1 MQNRTASTNIIRD
14 EKSVLDYIVTRNA
27 VDIYS
32 RILFNY
38 KSGQHAFNIIGSYG
52 TGKSTFLWAL
62 EKHLKGE
69 TVFFK
74 EHFNGHFSGFKRFEF
89 VKFVG
94 RPVSL
99 RASFAQEFNSASDD
113 STSIIKAI
121 ANKSE
126 ALHSKK
132 KVLVIFIDEFGKHLE
147 YASKKDVDEIYFVQ
161 ELAEYCNSPKQEIL
175 LITTLHQN
183 FGGYARGLDKT
194 QRDEWHKVKGR
205 LTDLTFDEPVEQL
218 LFFASEKLAK
228 LELPANKVKSWER
241 LSKTILDSGLVGS
254 INIEG
259 LEGKLFPLDLLA
271 AHTLT
276 HALQKYGQNERSL
289 FSFIDSKDLKEFS
302 DDNRA
307 FTVADVFD
315 YLRKNLSA
323 ELQDG
328 EKNPHKAQWIA
339 ASKAIEKAEGMLQE
353 KSHTAIAI
361 LKTIALVNIFGREGG
376 LLDADVLS
384 AYIKELFGKATHDV
398 ISKLEQN
405 KLIKFFRHRNK
416 LNFIDG
422 TDVDIQQELFNASK
436 YIDHDID
443 LTVRLKSYFSLPF
456 ISLKKTYYIKG
467 TPRYFAYRFISD
479 ASDVTAPTGELDGY
493 INVLVTNHSKL
504 PKQIVAQYEGK
515 HVPQVFLVFK
525 DIVRVKEHLIELD
538 KINFLIEK
546 HREDKVAVQ
555 LFNEERHFVIRQ
567 LEIDFLQA
575 KFHSSKVKW
584 FWNGEQLRNINSI
597 RNLNRALSDICDEV
611 YTDVPV
617 YRNELCNRERLSI
630 PILTARKAL
639 LRSLLSFGNKED
651 LAYEAGKFPPDK
663 TIYLSLL
670 KATGIHRKGD
680 SGVWEFGAP
689 TDESFT
695 YLWEQCR
702 AFLDSA
708 RNNKRNLQD
717 FYDLLIDPEGLKLK
731 RGFLDFWIP
740 IFLVTNKEKYALYF
754 QDEDHYIPFLDSDVL
769 DLLHKKPGNYI
780 IKTFNTS
787 SVSNLWLNEYNDL
800 TGLKSEELQGIES
813 SSITIFSNFMRFYR
827 GLNPYAQTTR
837 GISSAAI
844 KLRDAIGKS
853 AKDPYNALFEK
864 MPAALGFYPLRAEQ
878 SEAYRLKLEDAI
890 REIRSSYDDLLSQ
903 IEVTL
908 LTFLGGQKMTF
919 ESYKESLNTRFK
931 YVKSGLLS
939 EKQRVFYN
947 RVNSPLDD
955 RASYL
960 KSLADFILG
969 RPLDKIKDQEV
980 PGMLDA
986 LTEYLDRLN
995 DVVDLHKS
1003 SANGLELVQMRL
1015 LGPDGEVLQK
1025 QSVDLNQ
1032 KINVKLEKQ
1041 MEGLLTGSSQENI
1054 EVLIRMLKKQ
1064 IDLNNG

>member
-1 MQNRTASTNIIRD
+1 MLSRATSTNIIRD

-27 VDIYS
+27 IDIYS
-32 RILFNY
+32 RILFDY

-62 EKHLKGE
+62 EKHLKRE
-69 TVFFK
+69 TVFFQ
-74 EHFNGHFSGFKRFEF
+74 EHINGHFSGFKRFDF

-94 RPVSL
+94 KPESL
-99 RASFAQEFNSASDD
+99 RASFASKFDAS
-113 STSIIKAI
+113 SVESSSIIEAI
-121 ANKSE
+121 SKRSE
-126 ALHSKK
+126 SLKQKK
-132 KVLVIFIDEFGKHLE
+132 KVLVILIDEFGKHLE
-147 YASKKDVDEIYFVQ
+147 YASKKDLDEIYFIQ
-161 ELAEYCNSPKQEIL
+161 ELAEYCNSPDQEIL

-205 LTDLTFDEPVEQL
+205 LTDLAFDEPVEQL
-218 LFFASEKLAK
+218 LFFASEKLSQIA
-228 LELPANKVKSWER
+228 LPEKKIKSWDR
-241 LSKTILDSGLVGS
+241 LSKAIKTSGLVGKL
-254 INIEG
+254 NIEG
-259 LEGKLFPLDLLA
+259 LESKLFPLDLLS

-289 FSFIDSKDLKEFS
+289 FSFIDSKDLKEFT
-302 DDNRA
+302 DEDRP

-353 KSHTAIAI
+353 KSDMAIVI
-361 LKTIALVNIFGREGG
+361 LKTIALVNIFGREAG
-376 LLDADVLS
+376 LLDVGMIDS
-384 AYIKELFGKATHDV
+384 YIKELYGKDSTELIA
-398 ISKLEQN
+398 KLEQN

-443 LTVRLKSYFSLPF
+443 LTVRLKSYFSLPLV
-456 ISLKKTYYIKG
+456 SVKKTYYEKG
-467 TPRYFAYRFISD
+467 TPRYFAYRFVGVHDSIE
-479 ASDVTAPTGELDGY
+479 APVGELDGY
-493 INVLVTNHSKL
+493 INVLVTNQSKL
-504 PKQIVAQYEGK
+504 PKEIIEKYKGEK
-515 HVPQVFLVFK
+515 SPQVF
-525 DIVRVKEHLIELD
+525 IVYKEIDRVKEHLIELD
-538 KINFLIEK
+538 KINYLIEK

-555 LFNEERHFVIRQ
+555 LFNEERHFVMRQ

-584 FWNGEQLRNINSI
+584 YFNGTELSHIDSI
-597 RNLNRALSDICDEV
+597 RNLNRALSDICDAA
-611 YTDVPV
+611 YPNVPI
-617 YRNELCNRERLSI
+617 YRNELCNRERLST
-630 PILTARKAL
+630 PILTARK
-639 LRSLLSFGNKED
+639 SLLKRLLNFGNKED
-651 LAYEAGKFPPDK
+651 LGYEVGKFPPDK

-670 KATGIHRKGD
+670 KATGIHRKGA
-680 SGVWEFGAP
+680 SGVWEFGSP
-689 TDESFT
+689 TDESFV
-695 YLWEQCR
+695 YLWDQCQ

-708 RNNKRNLQD
+708 RNNKRNIQD
-717 FYDLLIDPEGLKLK
+717 FYDQLMNPKGLKLK
-731 RGFLDFWIP
+731 RGFVEFWIP
-740 IFLVTNKEKYALYF
+740 IFLLTNKEKYALYF

-787 SVSNLWLNEYNDL
+787 SISNLWLNEYNDL
-800 TGLKSEELQGIES
+800 TGLKSVKLQGIET

-827 GLNPYAQTTR
+827 GLNPYAQTTQS
-837 GISSAAI
+837 ISSGAI

-853 AKDPYNALFEK
+853 AKDPYNALFES
-864 MPAALGFYPLRAEQ
+864 MPAALGFYPLREDQ
-878 SEAYRLKLEDAI
+878 SEAYRLKLEDSI
-890 REIRSSYDDLLSQ
+890 REIRTSYDDLLNK
-903 IEVTL
+903 IETTL
-908 LTFLGGQKMTF
+908 LSFLGGQKMTF
-919 ESYKESLNTRFK
+919 EAYKDSLNTRFK

-960 KSLADFILG
+960 KSLADFVLG

-986 LTEYLDRLN
+986 LAEYLDRLN

-1003 SANGLELVQMRL
+1003 AADGLELVQMRL

-1032 KINVKLEKQ
+1032 KINPKLEKQ
-1041 MEGLLTGSSQENI
+1041 MEELLKGSSQENI
-1054 EVLIRMLKKQ
+1054 ELLIRMLKNQ
-1064 IDLNNG
+1064 IDQNNG